1 MTIDRRE
8 TLSSFTIRYNFT
20 NPPVFDSW
28 PSGMIQK
35 KDLLK
40 ILEETSDNLATMLG
54 DIHQST
60 SNMEIWETAD
70 ISTYFFIITTKNE
83 TQPDGS
89 VDEVFDTKDQIQH
102 STSMLEVLATI
113 SQMTRHLLQSNISG
127 RPEDPDYI
135 VVKTRMRAYQTMLD
149 VPKNKMQNVIRRLLR
164 EEDEEDE
171 FTKNIDL
178 NDHHEM
184 MSFDSL
190 YSNKIDHWEDA
201 GLASAHEENGESIQ
215 SNNSK
220 SDKWNSLHTSNSS
233 SNNLSEINLNSLS
246 TRRASM
252 ESQRKKKT
260 PLTIST
266 PELQSKTE
274 VLSSPMLSGGGSST
288 DSKMDK

>member
-1 MTIDRRE
+1 
-8 TLSSFTIRYNFT
+8 
-20 NPPVFDSW
+20 
-28 PSGMIQK
+28 MIQK

-40 ILEETSDNLATMLG
+40 MLEETSDNLATILG

-60 SNMEIWETAD
+60 SSMEIWETAD
-70 ISTYFFIITTKNE
+70 ISTDFFIITTKNE

-89 VDEVFDTKDQIQH
+89 VGEVLDTKDQILH

-113 SQMTRHLLQSNISG
+113 SLMTRHLYLSNISS
-127 RPEDPDYI
+127 RPQDPDYMSNI
-135 VVKTRMRAYQTMLD
+135 QYLTFNCPAPILAVKNWMRAYQTMLD
-149 VPKNKMQNVIRRLLR
+149 VPKNKMQSVIRRLLR

-171 FTKNIDL
+171 FTKNIEL
-178 NDHHEM
+178 KDHHEM

-220 SDKWNSLHTSNSS
+220 SDKWNSLHTSNPR
-233 SNNLSEINLNSLS
+233 SNNLSEINLNSLL

-252 ESQRKKKT
+252 ESQQKKKT
-260 PLTIST
+260 PLTISA